1 MEPSAIRRAAIV
13 LAAMQ
18 PPVRVRLL
26 ATLDPAMRAE
36 LGSAM
41 QEAMQRGWNT
51 RSLALRMLDP
61 TQAEAEPQGD
71 QGLPAV
77 FALADHLE
85 PAAFARVLQA
95 TGMRSDDFRLSMIDD
110 AGAAARVREE
120 MMDAP
125 AMSARLRE
133 ATLAAANSM
142 LDDLRSAG

>member
-18 PPVRVRLL
+18 PRVRVRLL
-26 ATLDPAMRAE
+26 STLDPAMRVE
-36 LGSAM
+36 LGTAM
-41 QEAMQRGWNT
+41 QKAAQRGWNT

-61 TQAEAEPQGD
+61 TQAGAEPEGD
-71 QGLPAV
+71 RGLPAV
-77 FALADHLE
+77 FALVDHLE

-95 TGMRSDDFRLSMIDD
+95 AGMRGDDFQLSMIDD
-110 AGAAARVREE
+110 AGTAARVREE

-133 ATLAAANSM
+133 ATLAAADSM